1 MRGALSM
8 AGNFLLVMG
17 VMLMVPFAILLL
29 GLPIAGAVKLIS
41 LLFERF

>member
-1 MRGALSM
+1 MSRVLSVL
-8 AGNFLLVMG
+8 GNFLLVMG

-41 LLFERF
+41 LLVERF